1 LDETIETINPHR
13 AIDFITKNAQQYG
26 IAKASRIEAE
36 NLLKTVKSM
45 LMNEES
51 GSVAAKEAYAYSHDK
66 YIEACGKIKE
76 FMQEEEYLRHMLDAA
91 KLRIDIWKVNEY
103 TKRTEMKVG
112 IHE

>member
-1 LDETIETINPHR
+1 MDETIETINPHK
-13 AIDFITKNAQQYG
+13 AVEYIQKNAQQYA
-26 IAKASRIEAE
+26 IAKASRIESE
-36 NLLKTVKSM
+36 NLLKTVKAM

>member
-1 LDETIETINPHR
+1 MDETIETINPHK
-13 AIDFITKNAQQYG
+13 AVEYIQKHAQQYA
-26 IAKASRIEAE
+26 IAKASRIESE
-36 NLLKTVKSM
+36 NLLKTVKAM

-51 GSVAAKEAYAYSHDK
+51 GSVASKEAYAYSHDQ
-66 YIEACGKIKE
+66 YIEACAKIKQ